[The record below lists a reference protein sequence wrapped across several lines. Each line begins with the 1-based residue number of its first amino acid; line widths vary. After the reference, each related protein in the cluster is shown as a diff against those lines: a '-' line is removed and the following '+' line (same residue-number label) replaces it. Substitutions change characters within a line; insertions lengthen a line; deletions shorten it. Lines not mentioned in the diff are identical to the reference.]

1 MLKRVLKNQ
10 KRFGLFQWV
19 VNISTIV
26 ALLLQ
31 CLGISGAWLR
41 YIAFAVIGL
50 SVLCIII
57 SIITRKRTVFKR
69 NELIRLTKNRMINST
84 GKTVMFGGDLSWAA
98 DYLDVITKITNNS
111 QTIEIIFPLDKIT
124 NSKSSVITK
133 FEENVQALQKAGAV
147 VYASTEDYHL
157 RCTLIDVDPGRDNE
171 DMCVISSKR
180 IYTDA
185 ADSNNNKYRI
195 NMLEYANAEDR
206 ALCNSFYRNYYLIKQ
221 IYSKY

>member
-1 MLKRVLKNQ
+1 
-10 KRFGLFQWV
+10 
-19 VNISTIV
+19 
-26 ALLLQ
+26 
-31 CLGISGAWLR
+31 
-41 YIAFAVIGL
+41 
-50 SVLCIII
+50 
-57 SIITRKRTVFKR
+57 
-69 NELIRLTKNRMINST
+69 MINST

-111 QTIEIIFPLDKIT
+111 QTIEIIFPLVKIT